1 MMAEFTRDAATTA
14 AIFSLAAAS
23 WFRWAQAQPPAA
35 WRYWLIGGSIFSLL
49 IAVAGGVLTWQYWST
64 ETAFNLETGRTFG
77 LLVGLE
83 FMIAGAGAGLLTALH
98 KSQLIAP
105 WIALVIGAH
114 FFPLARLAHYPLL
127 IVVAVIVIL
136 VALVAAPFARSQSI
150 TVSAFTGLTTGIVL
164 LSAAISALVTVV
176 T

>member
-1 MMAEFTRDAATTA
+1 M
-14 AIFSLAAAS
+14 
-23 WFRWAQAQPPAA
+23 
-35 WRYWLIGGSIFSLL
+35 
-49 IAVAGGVLTWQYWST
+49 AGGLLTWQYWST
-64 ETAFNLETGRTFG
+64 GTAFNPETGRTFG
-77 LLVGLE
+77 ILVALA
-83 FMIAGAGAGLLTALH
+83 FVIAGAGAGLLIALH
-98 KSQLIAP
+98 KRHLIPP

-150 TVSAFTGLTTGIVL
+150 TVSAITGLTTGLVL
-164 LSAAISALVTVV
+164 LAAAISALVTVV